1 MRDRQALSGDHPALT
16 INDEYDALSEEIRGC
31 TKCGLCA
38 TRHLVVVGRGDP
50 TSRLVFIGEAPGA
63 NEDATGQAFVGKA
76 GDLLDE
82 LLVEAEIKK
91 FLIINVL
98 KCRPP
103 GNRFPGDNGSHHGPE
118 VVDECTP
125 WMDKQLAIVRPRA
138 IVLVGG
144 KAASRTIYRGR
155 KMPAVKDMVGRWM
168 RSDRYPGVEL
178 FAMYHTSYMLRIK
191 NYDEL
196 QHDRIREETIE
207 VLRNA
212 QKVAD
217 GDLPIGTPLGVSERR
232 DKGEQLNF
240 F

>member
-1 MRDRQALSGDHPALT
+1 MCNRITARGDHHPLT
-16 INDEYDALSEEIRGC
+16 IKDEYDALSEEIRGC
-31 TKCGLCA
+31 TECGLCA
-38 TRHLVVVGRGDP
+38 TRHTVVVDRGDP

-63 NEDATGQAFVGKA
+63 NEDASGQAFVGKA

-82 LLVEAEIKK
+82 LLVEAGIKS

-103 GNRFPGDNGSHHGPE
+103 HNRFPGDQGSHLGVE
-118 VVDECTP
+118 VVDECIP

-144 KAASRTIYRGR
+144 KAASHTIYRGR
-155 KMPAVKDMVGRWM
+155 RAPAMKEMVGKWM
-168 RSDRYPGVEL
+168 RSDRYPGIEL
-178 FAMYHTSYMLRIK
+178 FAMYHTSYMLRLK
-191 NYDEL
+191 DYDEMR
-196 QHDRIREETIE
+196 HDRIREETVE

-212 QKVAD
+212 QKVAE
-217 GDLPIGTPLGVSERR
+217 GDLPSGSPLGVSERR